1 MDITQIQY
9 VLAVAA
15 AGGFSAAAEELFISQ
30 SSLSKQIIALERELG
45 VVLFDRSRRQIALTP
60 AGAVFLDHARR
71 IDDASRALLADLN
84 QFKAEQALRI
94 VAIPVIAQYGIAA
107 GIARFRSRHPDVAII
122 LEEREASAIL
132 PALQNQQFDL
142 AFLRDYYLDRSAYLL
157 CEVATDRLL
166 VAVARKHRFAGRSS
180 LALAELSDEN
190 HIMFDRGTV
199 VHEIAVDA
207 CRAAGFEPRI
217 FYASLRIESVL
228 GLVASNS
235 GVALMM
241 EKVVAYHRHPDV
253 VAIPLEE
260 VIESTI
266 VLAVPK
272 DRKMPRGAK
281 LFMDFVANLAGPSPG

>member
-1 MDITQIQY
+1 MDISQVQY

-15 AGGFSAAAEELFISQ
+15 AGSFSAAAEELFISQ

-45 VVLFDRSRRQIALTP
+45 VMLFDRSRRQIALTP